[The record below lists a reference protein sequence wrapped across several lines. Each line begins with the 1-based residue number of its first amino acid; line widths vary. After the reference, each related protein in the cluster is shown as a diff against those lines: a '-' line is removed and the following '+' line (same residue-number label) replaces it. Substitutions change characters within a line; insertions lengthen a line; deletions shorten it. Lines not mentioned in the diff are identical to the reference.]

1 MTRVI
6 IIYGSRGDER
16 ERSVLR
22 NLMAE
27 VDDTRTI
34 SFSFPR
40 KRRETVTELLF
51 DRNQSD
57 GLESVK

>member
-1 MTRVI
+1 MSERFATHYNI
-6 IIYGSRGDER
+6 RGGER
-16 ERSVLR
+16 ERTVLR

-34 SFSFPR
+34 SFSLSR
-40 KRRETVTELLF
+40 KRTVAELLP